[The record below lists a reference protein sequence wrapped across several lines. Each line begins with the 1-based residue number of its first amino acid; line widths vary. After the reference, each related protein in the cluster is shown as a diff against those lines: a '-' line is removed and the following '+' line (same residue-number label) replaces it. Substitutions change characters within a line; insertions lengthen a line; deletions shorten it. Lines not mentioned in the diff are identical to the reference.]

1 MIVLDEQLQGR
12 NLQTLT
18 AAWYPGTV
26 LYITDL
32 RPHTVIKDQAIP
44 ALLRQQSQP
53 TFVTINVS
61 DFWQQIAVDDRFC
74 VICFTL
80 PDARVREIASV
91 LRTVLQHPLFSTKAK
106 RMGKVIRITD
116 AGVTFYTSGDPAVK
130 SISD

>member
-1 MIVLDEQLQGR
+1 
-12 NLQTLT
+12 
-18 AAWYPGTV
+18 V

-44 ALLRQQSQP
+44 ALLRQRSQP

-116 AGVTFYTSGDPAVK
+116 AGVTFYTSVDPAVK